1 MEKVKPDASRAE
13 GRSAPTTAVRGRRR
27 AYRAP
32 RLELFGDV
40 RSLTLGGSPGNGD
53 SVIIPPTFP

>member
-1 MEKVKPDASRAE
+1 MEKVKPDARGAG
-13 GRSAPTTAVRGRRR
+13 GRPAPTAVSRRPRRR
-27 AYRAP
+27 YRAP

-53 SVIIPPTFP
+53 SIIMPPTFP